1 MQRLKAWLPAA
12 VWMGVIFIMSAMP
25 GEQSADQSGT
35 LVNLVLWLVQTL
47 FGAEAAS
54 QLSPDAIH
62 LLVRKGAHMA
72 EYAVLFFCYRRAL
85 KYEGVRHPGLYA
97 LLLCSLYAA
106 SDEWHQSFTE
116 GRGPSPVDVGIDT
129 IGAAIAWAGIS
140 LFSRVKI
147 KEC

>member
-1 MQRLKAWLPAA
+1 MQRLKAWLPAV

-35 LVNLVLWLVQTL
+35 LVKLVLWLVQTL
-47 FGAEAAS
+47 FGAEAAA
-54 QLSPDAIH
+54 QLSPDTIH

-72 EYAVLFFCYRRAL
+72 EYAVLFFCYHRAL
-85 KYEGVRHPGLYA
+85 KYEGVRHPGLCA

-116 GRGPSPVDVGIDT
+116 DRGPSPVDVGIDT